1 MSGRILFRATTA
13 LTLMA
18 APGSLAAQTISASE
32 AAELR
37 AQIAALKAQVQQLE
51 TRLDGAAVPA
61 AAQAD
66 AAAAPVAGEAP
77 ALAAQT
83 ASAPPATA
91 KSAPETK
98 VGWKGGPVF
107 SQDDASF
114 KVKGRIQYDAG
125 LLKAPDSIADRAKGY
140 SNELRRL
147 RLGGEGQLGG
157 GFGYKLEVELS
168 DNKVDAVDTY
178 ISYERG
184 PWLIQ
189 LGNQNQFQSLDELI
203 GDTSGSVM
211 ERAAFTDAFGF
222 ERRLGLSVQYK
233 SGILLAQA
241 GIFSDSIDS
250 LVNSAD
256 GPDGGDENNSYG
268 IDGRVVLAP
277 KWGDTQLHFALSG
290 HWRDLQRLSGNPR
303 RYRQRPFLHTVNSYF
318 LDSGN
323 IAATGENHYGV
334 ELAGSH
340 GPLWWAGE
348 AHWLRVQRPGL
359 ADPVFFGGY
368 GEIGYVLTGEA
379 RSYKNGIF
387 GGVKPANPVGGGGLG
402 AWQVTLRH
410 DYLDMNDRDIVG
422 GRQKAYIAALV
433 WTPIEYL
440 RFNVNYAHID
450 YGNAAILAG
459 GRSRYGID
467 VLGWRAELDF

>member
-1 MSGRILFRATTA
+1 MNGRISLRIGTA
-13 LTLMA
+13 LALA
-18 APGSLAAQTISASE
+18 IAPWPVAAQTISASE

-51 TRLDGAAVPA
+51 SRLDGVA
-61 AAQAD
+61 AAQGQ
-66 AAAAPVAGEAP
+66 AAPSPTGQAP
-77 ALAAQT
+77 AQMAQAA
-83 ASAPPATA
+83 PAQ
-91 KSAPETK
+91 PESGTDI
-98 VGWKGGPVF
+98 GWKGSPVF
-107 SQDDASF
+107 SKGAASF

-125 LLKAPDSIADRAKGY
+125 LLKAPGSVDDRAKGY

-168 DNKVDAVDTY
+168 DNKIDAVDTY

-184 PWLIQ
+184 KWLVT

-203 GDTSGSVM
+203 GDTTGSVM

-222 ERRLGLSVQYK
+222 ERRLGLAVQYK
-233 SGILLAQA
+233 SGIVLAQA

-250 LVNSAD
+250 LVNAND
-256 GPDGGDENNSYG
+256 GPNGGDENNSYG
-268 IDGRVVLAP
+268 FDGRIVLAP
-277 KWGDTQLHFALSG
+277 KFGDTQLHFGLSG
-290 HWRDLQRLSGNPR
+290 HWRDLQRLAENPVK
-303 RYRQRPFLHTVNSYF
+303 YRQRPFLHTVNSYF
-318 LDSGN
+318 LSSGD
-323 IAATGENHYGV
+323 IAATSENHYGV
-334 ELAGSH
+334 ELAGTH

-348 AHWLRVQRPGL
+348 GHWLRVRRPGL
-359 ADPVFFGGY
+359 ADPTFFGGY
-368 GEIGYVLTGEA
+368 AEVGYVLTGET

-387 GGVKPANPVGGGGLG
+387 GGLKPGNPVGDGSGGLG
-402 AWQVTLRH
+402 AWQVALRY

-422 GRQKAYIAALV
+422 GTQKAYIAALV

-440 RFNVNYAHID
+440 RFNLNYAHID
-450 YGNAAILAG
+450 YTDAAILAG
-459 GRSRYGID
+459 SRSNYGVN